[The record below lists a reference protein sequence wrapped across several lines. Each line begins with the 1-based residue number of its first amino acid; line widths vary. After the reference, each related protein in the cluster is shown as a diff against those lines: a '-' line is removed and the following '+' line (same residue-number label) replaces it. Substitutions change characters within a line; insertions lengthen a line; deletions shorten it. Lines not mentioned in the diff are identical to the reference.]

1 MCTCSLCRCQVAV
14 HQECYG
20 AKNVQDF
27 TSWVCRVCETP
38 EVEREC
44 CLCPVKG
51 MSSTFNI
58 FFGLTIFA
66 VLLHYI
72 RFVWKVVTFESSKI
86 ILQWEIGNFSFLSWL
101 AWLYHVLLDLCM
113 QSLYPI
119 FLHSYGEFTYMS
131 HANMRL
137 VSAWSC
143 FPKPRGSGTCLWNP

>member
-101 AWLYHVLLDLCM
+101 AWLYHVLTDLCM

-119 FLHSYGEFTYMS
+119 FYIVMKNSLICLMQICFGVSWRAYLKLICTYVMI
-131 HANMRL
+131 
-137 VSAWSC
+137 
-143 FPKPRGSGTCLWNP
+143 